1 MTSAIVPPPG
11 SPGDDDVALSS
22 RVAAALSAMDS
33 AVSELAGLELAEL
46 EGREAAVVARRLAE
60 LTSRAAVAKVR
71 LLPVIDDDGVWAL
84 SGARSFPVWLSH
96 DHRLSVSAARAQVR
110 LGRTLRDHLPMT
122 AAAAVAG
129 EVTVEQAQVI
139 ASLAPT
145 SEQRREVLADPE
157 QVCNEALIVDQAQ
170 RLSVDETRVFVRH
183 WAAYADP
190 DADDRGYVASYDR
203 ERLDI
208 ARLGDGYRLEG
219 LLTVEHG
226 QALKAALAAVT
237 PVPAADD
244 DRPSTQRRA
253 HALGDLAQVVLD
265 NGLAGTGRAVRPQVT
280 VLVDYPTL
288 AALVAAGDAKPQQG
302 TLLDRDGD
310 GDTSDDGDADNGDQ
324 GGDGGQRCTEGP
336 VRTAPMLSTAMLT
349 GRTLA
354 GGPQYEDRTPI
365 PRKLLDRIACD
376 GGLNRILFGPDSEVL
391 DVGRT
396 ERTFTRAR
404 RAAII
409 ARDKHCRYPTCT
421 APPIIC
427 QAHHVEQWARDG
439 GKTSVD
445 NGILLCSF
453 HHRIVHDRDI
463 AIRRHHGRW
472 EFTDRHGTT
481 IDPDRDRPLAA
492 HLRRHRET

>member
-1 MTSAIVPPPG
+1 M
-11 SPGDDDVALSS
+11 DV
-22 RVAAALSAMDS
+22 
-33 AVSELAGLELAEL
+33 LAGLDLSVL

-96 DHRLSVSAARAQVR
+96 DHRLSVAAARVQVR
-110 LGRTLRDHLPMT
+110 LGRTLRDHLPGT
-122 AAAAVAG
+122 AAAAAAG

-145 SEQRREVLADPE
+145 SDQRREVLADPE
-157 QVCNEALIVDQAQ
+157 QVCNEALIVDRAQ

-190 DADDRGYVASYDR
+190 DADDRGYVASCDR

-244 DRPSTQRRA
+244 NRPSTQRRA

-288 AALVAAGDAKPQQG
+288 AALVAAGDAKPRQG
-302 TLLDRDGD
+302 SLLDSDMTGDDGDDGD
-310 GDTSDDGDADNGDQ
+310 GGRS
-324 GGDGGQRCTEGP
+324 GDGGERCSEGP
-336 VRTAPMLSTAMLT
+336 IRTAPMLSTAMLT
-349 GRTLA
+349 GQTLA
-354 GGPQYEDRTPI
+354 GGPQYEDRTPC
-365 PRKLLDRIACD
+365 PRTVLDRIACD
-376 GGLNRILFGPDSEVL
+376 SGLNRILFGPDSEVL

-409 ARDKHCRYPTCT
+409 ARDKHCQYPTCT

-445 NGILLCSF
+445 NGILLCAF
-453 HHRIVHDRDI
+453 HHRTIHDRDI
-463 AIRRHHGRW
+463 AIRRHHDKW
-472 EFTDRHGTT
+472 IFTDRHGTT
-481 IDPDRDRPLAA
+481 IDPDRDRPLGAV
-492 HLRRHRET
+492 LRRHGIATE